1 MDVNAKRDDE
11 TLNALRAAYKAH
23 GTWRRTADALNA
35 NRRAPGFHPSWLCLV
50 ANGTRPPTRRLA
62 RALGVV
68 TEHEDDRVR
77 FGAWMTRGQRDAL
90 VEQIEGTGRGRAD
103 WLREAMANSV
113 AMEKLADMSQ
123 AYPLDVFPEP
133 DWKLAAKLLRD
144 GGVTLDS
151 VSAGIMRRAWE
162 LVENLCRAGADG
174 AEE

>member
-68 TEHEDDRVR
+68 TEHEGDRVR

-90 VEQIEGTGRGRAD
+90 VDRIEGTGRGRAD

-113 AMEKLADMSQ
+113 AMEKT
-123 AYPLDVFPEP
+123 
-133 DWKLAAKLLRD
+133 
-144 GGVTLDS
+144 GGY
-151 VSAGIMRRAWE
+151 VSGIPAGCFSRTRLE
-162 LVENLCRAGADG
+162 AGG
-174 AEE
+174 KITT